1 MTYSDAQANYVGELM
16 AQATGIPAPVAS
28 TWAKSESGVNNNPY
42 GLTNGQGQLYSF
54 SSLQAGVQAAAD
66 WLLNPSSPYGSVRT
80 AIKGGNSTQIAQ
92 AIAASPWGPSGYYS
106 RSWPGISPG
115 IFGSST
121 TPASVKPASSTGGV
135 QLASS
140 TTAPSSD
147 AKQHATV
154 AAGFAY
160 PSAQVAANNLA
171 AVGAPAPVQLAQ
183 TPYGFTFAGSTAPS
197 QSPVQVATPYPVYV
211 PGAIGWRPTT
221 STPMIPAV
229 AAQPAAAS
237 SPRVDPLGLAILVG
251 GAVLLLLLL
260 KSSPEGAT

>member
-16 AQATGIPAPVAS
+16 SQATGIPAPVAS

-66 WLLNPSSPYGSVRT
+66 WLLNPSSPYGNVRT
-80 AIKGGNSTQIAQ
+80 AIQGGNSTQIAQ

-121 TPASVKPASSTGGV
+121 PASSTGGV

-140 TTAPSSD
+140 TTAPSSE

-211 PGAIGWRPTT
+211 PATGGMVAMPGIASLPTA
-221 STPMIPAV
+221 IPA
-229 AAQPAAAS
+229 QSAAAS

>member
-16 AQATGIPAPVAS
+16 SQATGIPVPVAS

-80 AIKGGNSTQIAQ
+80 AIKGGNNTQIAQ

-106 RSWPGISPG
+106 KSWPGISPG

-121 TPASVKPASSTGGV
+121 PASVKPASSGV
-135 QLASS
+135 QLASTT
-140 TTAPSSD
+140 TTAPSPE

-197 QSPVQVATPYPVYV
+197 QSPVQVAIPYPVYTV
-211 PGAIGWRPTT
+211 PGIGSRPTT
-221 STPMIPAV
+221 ITPIVPAV
-229 AAQPAAAS
+229 ATQPAAAS